1 MTRRNPYDH
10 GIPAEESH
18 RLRLYLSHP
27 ERYSLV
33 QELFDGLFHDVDTR
47 CSRVLKSLREEH
59 VSGPDFIWRMYHLSP
74 AELGSRDGCG
84 IKTFREL
91 SARLQIFR
99 RHMLLRH
106 LNMDGP
112 WGYADYITRNVQ
124 PAD

>member
-1 MTRRNPYDH
+1 MVLRLLKGPTH
-10 GIPAEESH
+10 TTTESH

-33 QELFDGLFHDVDTR
+33 QDLFDGLFHDVDTR

-84 IKTFREL
+84 LKTFREL
-91 SARLQIFR
+91 SARLQLFR
-99 RHMLLRH
+99 RHLGQS
-106 LNMDGP
+106 LNQSHIP
-112 WGYADYITRNVQ
+112 TPEAD
-124 PAD
+124 